1 MEAMTRFTQEL
12 ALGKS
17 HRFHKIG
24 VRVVVNGDGRL
35 TIAMRDGEGLVQ
47 TQLTPGEAMNL
58 AAILQT
64 AARVSEG

>member
-24 VRVVVNGDGRL
+24 VRVVVDGDGRL